1 MKNNRII
8 EDYYFAFLE
17 RKELE
22 KRIEFFKTLLYK
34 VIKDMNLRK
43 ISFSELKTIHSIFK
57 FAKENNYLSLDEI
70 KEISSCLLNMEVY
83 YTPVDIEEF
92 NQICHE
98 LQGEILEQTS
108 GSRK

>member
-8 EDYYFAFLE
+8 EEYYFA
-17 RKELE
+17 LE
-22 KRIEFFKTLLYK
+22 KKEMEKKINFFRTYLYK

-43 ISFSELKTIHSIFK
+43 ISFSKLKIIYSIFK

-98 LQGEILEQTS
+98 LQGDILEQTS
-108 GSRK
+108 GGRK